1 MDNRI
6 GQRLGNYHL
15 SRLLGQGS
23 FADVYLGEHIH
34 LDTHQVAIKVLNMQ
48 VTGEDV
54 QRFHAEARI
63 LAGLAHPHI
72 VRLLDYTIEGNIP
85 YVIMEYAPNGT
96 FRQRFP
102 KGTKLPLTTIVPY
115 VMQIAYHHMHT
126 PPPPLREKVLT
137 LPQAIEQVVMKALA
151 KQPEE
156 RYASVLE
163 FAHALDI
170 SLKHAVQ
177 VASEPTVR
185 EKPIELVKA
194 PRARVETIPVPE
206 SSPVP
211 HRTKEEWL
219 RKGLTHYNAKQYKD
233 AIIAFSYA
241 IKVAPAYATAYA
253 RRGQVYAY
261 LKEFE
266 KAIKDFDR
274 ALVLDPQ
281 LAWVAID

>member
-115 VMQIAYHHMHT
+115 VC
-126 PPPPLREKVLT
+126 
-137 LPQAIEQVVMKALA
+137 
-151 KQPEE
+151 
-156 RYASVLE
+156 
-163 FAHALDI
+163 
-170 SLKHAVQ
+170 
-177 VASEPTVR
+177 
-185 EKPIELVKA
+185 
-194 PRARVETIPVPE
+194 
-206 SSPVP
+206 
-211 HRTKEEWL
+211 
-219 RKGLTHYNAKQYKD
+219 NANC
-233 AIIAFSYA
+233 
-241 IKVAPAYATAYA
+241 
-253 RRGQVYAY
+253 
-261 LKEFE
+261 
-266 KAIKDFDR
+266 
-274 ALVLDPQ
+274 
-281 LAWVAID
+281 